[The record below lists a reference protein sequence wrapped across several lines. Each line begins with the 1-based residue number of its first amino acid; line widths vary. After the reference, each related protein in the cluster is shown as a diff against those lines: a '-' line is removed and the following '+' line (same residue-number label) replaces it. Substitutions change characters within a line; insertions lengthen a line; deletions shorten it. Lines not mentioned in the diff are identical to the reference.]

1 MGDYLRYSLFDKYF
15 KTMGCT
21 NPNCPAGTGYNSAHY
36 LLSWYYAWGGPTTP
50 QGWAFRI
57 GSSHNHFGY
66 QNPMA
71 AHALTTVAALRPAS
85 GQQAQ
90 TDWTTS
96 LDRQREFYRWLQS
109 AEGGIAGGAT
119 NSWSGRYLAP
129 PAGITTFYGMAF
141 QSNPVYLDPGSN
153 TWFGFQVWSMDRVA
167 QYYHET
173 NNAEAKVVLDKWVQW
188 AVANVD
194 LPADGTF
201 RIPSTL
207 EWTGQPS
214 LNWNATTQNW
224 NPADTTYNAGLHVRV
239 VPEDKGTDLGVTG
252 ALART
257 LIYYAAGV
265 RKNTGALTP
274 LATSARNTAK
284 ELLDRVWTLYRD
296 PGRGVVAPEIRRD
309 YNRFD
314 DPIFVPPGFS
324 GVMPNG
330 DPINSSSTFLSIRS
344 AYRDD
349 PQFPLVEAYLNGGPP
364 PELRYHRF
372 WAQVDIA
379 LANAEYGR
387 LFP

>member
-1 MGDYLRYSLFDKYF
+1 M
-15 KTMGCT
+15 
-21 NPNCPAGTGYNSAHY
+21 
-36 LLSWYYAWGGPTTP
+36 
-50 QGWAFRI
+50 
-57 GSSHNHFGY
+57 
-66 QNPMA
+66 
-71 AHALTTVAALRPAS
+71 
-85 GQQAQ
+85 
-90 TDWTTS
+90 
-96 LDRQREFYRWLQS
+96 
-109 AEGGIAGGAT
+109 
-119 NSWSGRYLAP
+119 
-129 PAGITTFYGMAF
+129 
-141 QSNPVYLDPGSN
+141 
-153 TWFGFQVWSMDRVA
+153 
-167 QYYHET
+167 
-173 NNAEAKVVLDKWVQW
+173 
-188 AVANVD
+188 
-194 LPADGTF
+194 
-201 RIPSTL
+201 
-207 EWTGQPS
+207 
-214 LNWNATTQNW
+214 
-224 NPADTTYNAGLHVRV
+224 

-257 LIYYAAGV
+257 LIYYAAGA
-265 RKNTGALTP
+265 RRNTGALTP
-274 LATSARNTAK
+274 HATSARNTAK

-349 PQFPLVEAYLNGGPP
+349 PEFPLVEAYLNGGPP